1 MYTHAQTSKHEATCG
16 HACLRVTYG
25 MWRHLA
31 LWWGHYICEMAYI
44 RLCGSARAFPTQ
56 GGILTEGSQPSF
68 TLLIYFFFLH
78 FYCISFMAS
87 PPLWSILK
95 YLDSTMGINWYYV
108 QTFMIHRGGI
118 VLTLV
123 IIPWL
128 FLLKNGLWHW
138 TISEIFLKNSVEKGR
153 RFPKNTWQVIG
164 RPICQSM
171 SIMGELQPI
180 RSTVGE
186 QY

>member
-1 MYTHAQTSKHEATCG
+1 MHKHLNTRPHVDM
-16 HACLRVTYG
+16 HACVSHMG
-25 MWRHLA
+25 
-31 LWWGHYICEMAYI
+31 CEDI
-44 RLCGSARAFPTQ
+44 WLCGEAITFVKWRISDFVAVHGHFPRRVAFSLKEVNQ
-56 GGILTEGSQPSF
+56 VSLFWFS
-68 TLLIYFFFLH
+68 FFLH

-164 RPICQSM
+164 RPICQST

>member
-1 MYTHAQTSKHEATCG
+1 MWTCMLACHIWDVKTFGSVVRPLHLWNGVYQTLWQCTGISHAGWHSH
-16 HACLRVTYG
+16 
-25 MWRHLA
+25 WRKSTKFHSSDLV
-31 LWWGHYICEMAYI
+31 
-44 RLCGSARAFPTQ
+44 
-56 GGILTEGSQPSF
+56 
-68 TLLIYFFFLH
+68 FFLH

-108 QTFMIHRGGI
+108 QTLMIHRGGI

-164 RPICQSM
+164 RPICQST